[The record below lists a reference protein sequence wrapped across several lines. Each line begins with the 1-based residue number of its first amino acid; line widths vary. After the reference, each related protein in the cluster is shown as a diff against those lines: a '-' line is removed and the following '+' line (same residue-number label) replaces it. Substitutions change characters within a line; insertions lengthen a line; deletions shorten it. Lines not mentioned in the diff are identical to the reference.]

1 MKIYIRSIED
11 LLAIFTILLF
21 PMISS
26 FGYAPKFLGGLG
38 SEGSFYP
45 AFIFVTVILILS
57 LHRKS
62 ILFPK
67 LSDVFFLF
75 LFLILAFLSLLINI
89 DTIFNLYYQ
98 GTYAVN
104 RAIAQYGSLLVYVC
118 IALSFF
124 AFFSKKEDALLFFSK
139 WIIGAALVGAIYSF
153 FELGALFDNG
163 VFLEVRT
170 FLDSLFRANESGGII
185 ATYERGVR
193 SMTAE
198 SSCLG
203 LFSGIVL
210 PWILS
215 SMVLTH
221 GAKKLFLFFLA
232 VAYVIFNIFSV
243 SRTAYFVFGIE
254 MFIWL
259 FTMRKSI
266 SMKLVVEVVLGVTLL
281 LTAFTQFSPNNE
293 LLDRIDISKTLESV
307 FENDMQTSASNVAR
321 YGAQQAALGVF
332 YDHPIL
338 GVGYGEFG
346 YYAADYYPNE
356 AWMSGEIQNWGLNS
370 VPGTWPMSH
379 NLYARLLADTG
390 ILGGLAW
397 ILFELT
403 MVYKLFTKASL
414 FFNKSD
420 SIYMKSLAISM
431 IGIMIFSIASD
442 GMRII
447 ALWVILGLSWSQL
460 SKITM
465 TKKLEDR
472 ISRR

>member
-1 MKIYIRSIED
+1 MKIDIQSIEN

-38 SEGSFYP
+38 SEGAFYP
-45 AFIFVTVILILS
+45 AFIFVAVILILS

-62 ILFPK
+62 IIFPK
-67 LSDVFFLF
+67 LSNIFFLY
-75 LFLILAFLSLLINI
+75 LFLILAFLSLLLNI

-104 RAIAQYGSLLVYVC
+104 RAIAQYGSLLVYIC

-124 AFFSKKEDALLFFSK
+124 TFFSEKEDALLFFSK

-153 FELGALFDNG
+153 FELGALLDNG
-163 VFLEVRT
+163 VSLEVRT
-170 FLDSLFRANESGGII
+170 FFDSLFRANGSGGLI

-215 SMVLTH
+215 SMMLAR
-221 GAKKLFLFFLA
+221 GAKKLFLGCLA
-232 VAYVIFNIFSV
+232 VAYVIFNIYSV
-243 SRTAYFVFGIE
+243 SRTAYFVFGLE
-254 MFIWL
+254 MFIW
-259 FTMRKSI
+259 FFVMRKSI
-266 SMKLVVEVVLGVTLL
+266 SMKLVIEVVFGVMLL
-281 LTAFTQFSPNNE
+281 LTAFTQFSSNNE
-293 LLDRIDISKTLESV
+293 FLERIDISKTVESV

-403 MVYKLFTKASL
+403 LVYKLFTTANL
-414 FFNKSD
+414 LPNKTD
-420 SIYMKSLAISM
+420 TVYMKSLAISM

-460 SKITM
+460 SK
-465 TKKLEDR
+465 KSRVEDR
-472 ISRR
+472 VSRR

>member
-1 MKIYIRSIED
+1 MKIKIQSIENFF
-11 LLAIFTILLF
+11 AVITILLF

-38 SEGSFYP
+38 SEGAFYP
-45 AFIFVTVILILS
+45 AFIFVVVILILS
-57 LHRKS
+57 LHRKL
-62 ILFPK
+62 IIFPK
-67 LSDVFFLF
+67 LSNAFFLY
-75 LFLILAFLSLLINI
+75 LFLLLAFFSLLINI

-104 RAIAQYGSLLVYVC
+104 RAIVQYGSLLVYVC

-124 AFFSKKEDALLFFSK
+124 TFFSEKENALLFFSK
-139 WIIGAALVGAIYSF
+139 WVIGAALVGAIYSF
-153 FELGALFDNG
+153 FELGALFDNS

-198 SSCLG
+198 ASYLG

-215 SMVLTH
+215 SMMLARGT
-221 GAKKLFLFFLA
+221 KKLFLGFLA
-232 VAYVIFNIFSV
+232 VAYVIFNMFSV

-266 SMKLVVEVVLGVTLL
+266 SMKLVVEVVLGVILL
-281 LTAFTQFSPNNE
+281 LTALTQFSSNNE

-403 MVYKLFTKASL
+403 IIYKLFTTASL
-414 FFNKSD
+414 FSNKRD

-460 SKITM
+460 SKMPM
-465 TKKLEDR
+465 TKN
-472 ISRR
+472 

>member
-1 MKIYIRSIED
+1 MKIDVQSIEKFF
-11 LLAIFTILLF
+11 AILTILLF

-45 AFIFVTVILILS
+45 AFALMVLILILS
-57 LHRKS
+57 LYRRYILLPKKS
-62 ILFPK
+62 NILF
-67 LSDVFFLF
+67 LC
-75 LFLILAFLSLLINI
+75 LFLIMAFLSLLVNI
-89 DTIFNLYYQ
+89 DTIFTLYYQ

-104 RAIAQYGSLLVYVC
+104 RAIVQYGSLVVYVC

-124 AFFSKKEDALLFFSK
+124 VFFTERENALLFFSK
-139 WIIGAALVGAIYSF
+139 WIIGAAIISAVYSF
-153 FELGALFDNG
+153 FELGALFDNSI
-163 VFLEVRT
+163 FLEVRT
-170 FLDSLFRANESGGII
+170 FLDSLFRANESGGLI

-198 SSCLG
+198 ASCLG

-210 PWILS
+210 PWLLS
-215 SMVLTH
+215 NMMLAH
-221 GAKKLFLFFLA
+221 GMKKLFLGCLVVF
-232 VAYVIFNIFSV
+232 YIIFNVFSV

-254 MFIWL
+254 MFIWFL
-259 FTMRKSI
+259 AMRKLI
-266 SMKLVVEVVLGVTLL
+266 SMKLIAEIVLGVMLL
-281 LTAFTQFSPNNE
+281 FASFSQFSSNNE
-293 LLDRIDISKTLESV
+293 LLDRIDISNTIESV

-321 YGAQQAALGVF
+321 YGAQKAALGVF

-356 AWMSGEIQNWGLNS
+356 AWISGEIQNWGLNS

-390 ILGGLAW
+390 ILGGVAW
-397 ILFELT
+397 ILFELAL
-403 MVYKLFTKASL
+403 VYKLFSAANCLTNNDDA
-414 FFNKSD
+414 
-420 SIYMKSLAISM
+420 IYMKSLAISM

-447 ALWVILGLSWSQL
+447 ALWVIIGLSWSQL
-460 SKITM
+460 SRLS
-465 TKKLEDR
+465 KKKPTNEESID
-472 ISRR
+472 